1 MQFEDCAELS
11 RRSGFRLGC
20 LIEHKENITLASCR
34 SFLNRIASLVFS
46 DYRLMGNFL
55 SRCQTDIDTTKCG
68 RLSEGKVITVALAF
82 FPNISCTLLDCIFP
96 RLRTT
101 TLKGRQS
108 SVSSRRSATSPTS
121 ARPRFCALPSCRQTT
136 TTSTDRSTSPAETTA
151 SGETGNVET
160 KCSSSNQ
167 AISKTSKQIYM
178 YMYVYMIF
186 SDSARM

>member
-34 SFLNRIASLVFS
+34 SFLNRVASLVFS

-82 FPNISCTLLDCIFP
+82 FPNISCTLLDCIFSSP
-96 RLRTT
+96 QDDHSQGQTVECLESKISDVTDECKTEILRIAE
-101 TLKGRQS
+101 LQ
-108 SVSSRRSATSPTS
+108 ADDYHLN
-121 ARPRFCALPSCRQTT
+121 RPLYFACRD
-136 TTSTDRSTSPAETTA
+136 DRE
-151 SGETGNVET
+151 
-160 KCSSSNQ
+160 
-167 AISKTSKQIYM
+167 
-178 YMYVYMIF
+178 
-186 SDSARM
+186 R